1 MCSTEVMREPILIKA
16 KACTKNISNIYGSWI
31 LEKGKPKF
39 AWVHPRIGLRS
50 RIERVYTNM
59 KIGCNN
65 KIYHMIV
72 SFTDH
77 YNAISIDTLPS
88 KTKIGK
94 D

>member
-1 MCSTEVMREPILIKA
+1 
-16 KACTKNISNIYGSWI
+16 
-31 LEKGKPKF
+31 
-39 AWVHPRIGLRS
+39 
-50 RIERVYTNM
+50 M